1 MSDFTSGFWPIY
13 ISVITVV
20 SIIGTWIF
28 LRSHTTRKLAPGEK
42 AELIEHTWDGDLQDF
57 DNPLPRWWLG
67 LFYGTMIFSV
77 AYLVLWPGL
86 GNFAGVLGWTSK
98 GEYEAEVKA
107 AEAKFQPVYAGFMK
121 QDIATVAANPE
132 ARAIGKNLFLTYCSQ
147 CHGSD
152 AAGAKGFPNLTDH
165 DWLYGGEPDT
175 IKATLTDG
183 RAGVMPAL
191 GAALGEQGTK
201 EVANYVLSLSGR
213 KHDAALAAAGR
224 PKFAENCAA
233 CHTPDGTGMHAMGAP
248 NLTDKVWLYGGSEA
262 TIIETITKGRNG
274 VMPAMAQTLGT
285 TSNKDAKLHLL
296 AAYVYGLGGGVAPA
310 PAAEAAPTA
319 PAAEAAAPAAPQAA
333 KLYFDTGKAVLSAE
347 ASAALQ
353 SIIDYA
359 TANADTR
366 IAISGFHDATGSA
379 AANAELA
386 KDRAKAVS
394 AALEAAGIDDDRIE
408 LRKPEMTEGG
418 GDPAE
423 ARRVEV
429 SVM

>member
-13 ISVITVV
+13 ISVITLV
-20 SIIGTWIF
+20 SILGTWIF
-28 LRSHTTRKLAPGEK
+28 LRAQTTRKLAPGEK
-42 AELIEHTWDGDLQDF
+42 AELMEHTWDGDLQDF
-57 DNPLPRWWLG
+57 NNPLPRWWLG
-67 LFYGTMIFSV
+67 LFYGTMVFSL

-86 GNFAGVLGWTSK
+86 GNFAGVLGWTST

-107 AEAKFQPVYAGFMK
+107 AEAQFQPVYAGFMQ

-132 ARAIGKNLFLTYCSQ
+132 ARSIGKNLFLTYCSQ

-165 DWLYGGEPDT
+165 DWLYGGETAT
-175 IKATLTDG
+175 IEATITNG

-191 GAALGEQGTK
+191 GAALGVQGTR

-213 KHDAALAAAGR
+213 KHDAALAGAGK

-233 CHTPDGTGMHAMGAP
+233 CHTPAGTGMQALGAP
-248 NLTDKVWLYGGSEA
+248 NLTDKIWLYGGSEA

-285 TSNKDAKLHLL
+285 TSNKEAKLHLL

-310 PAAEAAPTA
+310 AEAASAA
-319 PAAEAAAPAAPQAA
+319 PVAEAAAPAAPQAA

-359 TANADTR
+359 RANANSR
-366 IAISGFHDATGSA
+366 IAISGFHDATGSS

-394 AALEAAGIDDDRIE
+394 AALEAAGIGADRIE